1 MRFWGVAGIIAL
13 AVIAV
18 GLIAYGFINDYVQ
31 DQQRPGSAALRVD
44 DASYSVRYFTQ
55 RLKEYV
61 QQAGGGSSQAAAP
74 LVAFP
79 TVSEGIIQEA
89 IVLRFAADEGQTV
102 TDDEVDAEI
111 ASQLGFNPASG
122 ASGEPSATPVETAA
136 APSETPT
143 QGASPSGT

>member
-1 MRFWGVAGIIAL
+1 LAKRKRRIPTPAWERQRGTIGRQVASRGMRFWGVAGIIAL
-13 AVIAV
+13 AVVAV

-89 IVLRFAADEGQTV
+89 IVLRFAADERH
-102 TDDEVDAEI
+102 
-111 ASQLGFNPASG
+111 NW
-122 ASGEPSATPVETAA
+122 PVKAA
-136 APSETPT
+136 
-143 QGASPSGT
+143 